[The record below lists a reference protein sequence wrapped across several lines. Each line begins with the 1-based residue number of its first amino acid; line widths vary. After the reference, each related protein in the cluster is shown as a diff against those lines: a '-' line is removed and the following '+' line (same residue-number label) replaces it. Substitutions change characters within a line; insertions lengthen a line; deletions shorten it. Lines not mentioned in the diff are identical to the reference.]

1 MKFLCLWT
9 PLDLSCPHWTD
20 SALSDG
26 SKNQT
31 QKEAATSAAT
41 RVSSQ
46 MPKGWNSIHTPPGV
60 PSSRM
65 GQETRGQE
73 ETFASFPHSRTHA
86 PAVDGQT
93 GPATLGL
100 ARSLL
105 GASLFLPRSV
115 PGRFLSLFLKHILP
129 AVHPTASSS
138 LAITRK
144 NGPGPSFPSWL
155 DLQVHGGLR
164 RLFLIEK
171 SHPCNSAGATH
182 PAAKTQ

>member
-1 MKFLCLWT
+1 MDSAGPVLP
-9 PLDLSCPHWTD
+9 PLDRLCPLRWQQEPNTEGGCRFSSYACQLTD
-20 SALSDG
+20 AQRMEFHPRAAWG
-26 SKNQT
+26 SFQ
-31 QKEAATSAAT
+31 QDEPGSPGS
-41 RVSSQ
+41 RRDICLLPSQ
-46 MPKGWNSIHTPPGV
+46 P
-60 PSSRM
+60 
-65 GQETRGQE
+65 
-73 ETFASFPHSRTHA
+73 HA

-100 ARSLL
+100 ASSLL